1 MRDGRMAQ
9 YDCRGIQAGN
19 PVLSAFEMTGEHL
32 AGERAITRHWPPTA
46 LLTA

>member
-1 MRDGRMAQ
+1 
-9 YDCRGIQAGN
+9 
-19 PVLSAFEMTGEHL
+19 MTGERL